1 MRSLGN
7 REGRILPCDTEVA
20 SVSDR
25 GSVPL
30 ELTEKI
36 QNVPQ
41 YCLFER

>member
-7 REGRILPCDTEVA
+7 REGRKKCDTEVA

-30 ELTEKI
+30 ELPEKI